1 MPFIED
7 EKIAWLKIVNPG
19 RINQRIIGSLGGRSC
34 PYCGKLLPSGE
45 YIRTIEEFRVKAE
58 QQLKEQQRKD
68 GEYFEEQK
76 QKLIQKNEAE
86 IENQRKIHNS
96 NTRMIRDELQA
107 SYDKQFEDLKKS
119 YDELARQRQNYSDK
133 LLASYEEELYEKDR
147 QLQELQN
154 EQADFKA
161 QTIEEA
167 KAAVQKEIDE
177 KDPIDT
183 YSRDGND
190 EDYLK

>member
-1 MPFIED
+1 
-7 EKIAWLKIVNPG
+7 
-19 RINQRIIGSLGGRSC
+19 
-34 PYCGKLLPSGE
+34 
-45 YIRTIEEFRVKAE
+45 
-58 QQLKEQQRKD
+58 
-68 GEYFEEQK
+68 
-76 QKLIQKNEAE
+76 
-86 IENQRKIHNS
+86 
-96 NTRMIRDELQA
+96 MIRDELQA

>member
-1 MPFIED
+1 MNKSENVNFHKPGS
-7 EKIAWLKIVNPG
+7 KNGYRIVK
-19 RINQRIIGSLGGRSC
+19 R
-34 PYCGKLLPSGE
+34 
-45 YIRTIEEFRVKAE
+45 E
-58 QQLKEQQRKD
+58 QE
-68 GEYFEEQK
+68 
-76 QKLIQKNEAE
+76 QKLIEKHRKE
-86 IENQRKIHNS
+86 IESLKLQWEKRFK
-96 NTRMIRDELQA
+96 ELENNMA
-107 SYDKQFEDLKKS
+107 T
-119 YDELARQRQNYSDK
+119 
-133 LLASYEEELYEKDR
+133 YEQELYEKDR

-190 EDYLK
+190 EDYLSNNSKAGR